1 MTDSDD
7 RGDSGGDDRRRY
19 TGREDVWAKATSEDE
34 PESPIVVEARRLV
47 EAFQDRLRDALPPSM
62 IATHSLECQFC
73 PLCRLIAA
81 MRGDRGTDA
90 ERIARM
96 VGSVAEAVGGVLAG
110 FGQPGQPG
118 RTDRPSGPPPEPEG
132 THEGP
137 KD

>member
-1 MTDSDD
+1 MTDQEGGGEER
-7 RGDSGGDDRRRY
+7 RGYGG
-19 TGREDVWAKATSEDE
+19 GREDVWAKATSEDG

-47 EAFQDRLRDALPPSM
+47 EAFQDRLRDALPPSV

-96 VGSVAEAVGGVLAG
+96 VGSVAEAVGGALAG
-110 FGQPGQPG
+110 LTQP
-118 RTDRPSGPPPEPEG
+118 DRPHRPP
-132 THEGP
+132 EGP

>member
-1 MTDSDD
+1 MTDDQD
-7 RGDSGGDDRRRY
+7 TGGTGGTAGTGGGERRGYG
-19 TGREDVWAKATSEDE
+19 GREDVWAKATSEDQ

-47 EAFQDRLRDALPPSM
+47 EAFQDRLRDVLPPGV

-96 VGSVAEAVGGVLAG
+96 VGSVAEAVGGMLAG
-110 FGQPGQPG
+110 LGQP
-118 RTDRPSGPPPEPEG
+118 DRSQGP
-132 THEGP
+132 HEGP